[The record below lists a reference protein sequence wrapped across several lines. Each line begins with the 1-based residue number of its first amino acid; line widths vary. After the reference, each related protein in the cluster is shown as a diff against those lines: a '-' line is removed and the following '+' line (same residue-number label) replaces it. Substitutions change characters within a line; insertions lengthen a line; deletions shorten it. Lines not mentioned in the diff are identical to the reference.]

1 MAAFNAWAASQSLQ
15 TSELKKVKKS
25 LYECYMGRY
34 SIATWRGI
42 ALPGALGWLL
52 NRRRYLST
60 LPSMERKLRIMIDWS
75 LDFIFNNDT
84 SGFLEHDYQ
93 SRTQQMVSRVPAT
106 GLERES
112 PDESHDM
119 IIPNRKAS

>member
-1 MAAFNAWAASQSLQ
+1 M
-15 TSELKKVKKS
+15 
-25 LYECYMGRY
+25 
-34 SIATWRGI
+34 

-52 NRRRYLST
+52 NRRRYLTT

-93 SRTQQMVSRVPAT
+93 SRAQQMLSQVPAT
-106 GLERES
+106 DLERES
-112 PDESHDM
+112 PEESHDM